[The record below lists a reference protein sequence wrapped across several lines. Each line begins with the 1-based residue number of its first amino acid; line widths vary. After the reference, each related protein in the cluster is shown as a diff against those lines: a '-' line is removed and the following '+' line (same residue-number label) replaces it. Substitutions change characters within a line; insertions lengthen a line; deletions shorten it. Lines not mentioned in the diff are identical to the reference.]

1 MAIFL
6 LQIWIQHTKKN
17 NIAKKF
23 KQENNKDELLDH
35 KNAIEDKSDDE
46 LLDKQNEGKES
57 RLLDEYSI
65 NKLLQD
71 VHLKQQDF
79 AQALEKDKKNTEIF
93 QAKIP
98 NILKWFEEI
107 LAKETKTIPNHT
119 SGIYVLYLKHPNFEN
134 ELIPFYI
141 GQSVNIRSR
150 FYQHKWKLKQVMSLD
165 NKDQKNTFLYRGS
178 GVDLYSKLYYNI
190 NIYNLNLDDL
200 CIQILEEV
208 PKDRLYQKEAEWIN
222 DKKSDVL
229 GFNETN
235 FMVAMKTFVWKWE
248 YNNDYNDADIEKIIN
263 ILIRIFKEGIAF
275 FDEFSYDWF
284 NYGFSYYTL
293 WTQISMYENQENE
306 INKCIDFINR
316 KMQNIEDLDKL
327 KDKIEELHNLYDIF
341 KQQFNTFYSYYLTW
355 FFEKH
360 DILIKT
366 KKKYFEKI
374 QKQRKKLQKYVF
386 KNNKNI
392 NSLNKN

>member
-1 MAIFL
+1 MAFFL

-71 VHLKQQDF
+71 LHLKQQDF

-119 SGIYVLYLKHPNFEN
+119 SGIYVLYLKHPNFEKQ
-134 ELIPFYI
+134 LIPFYI
-141 GQSVNIRSR
+141 GKSVNIRTR
-150 FYQHKWKLKQVMSLD
+150 FYNHKLELKKVMSFY
-165 NKDQKNTFLYRGS
+165 NKDKKPFFYDGFI
-178 GVDLYSKLYYNI
+178 GGLYSKIYYYI
-190 NIYNLNLDDL
+190 DIYNLNLDDL

-229 GFNETN
+229 GFNETI
-235 FMVAMKTFVWKWE
+235 FTVVMQPFVRKWK

-263 ILIRIFKEGIAF
+263 ILTHIFREGIAF

-284 NYGFSYYTL
+284 NYGFSYYNL
-293 WTQISMYENQENE
+293 CAQINMHWRQKNE
-306 INKCIDFINR
+306 INKWIDFINR
-316 KMQNIEDLDKL
+316 KIQNSKDLDKL

-341 KQQFNTFYSYYLTW
+341 EQQFDTFYSYYSTW
-355 FFEKH
+355 RFEKY

-374 QKQRKKLQKYVF
+374 QKQRKKLQKHVF